1 MVISLICFCFQACS
15 LGFLLEQYKLFST
28 PIVLLSIAVLNVILF
43 HKSRE
48 AAIAL
53 RAYYK
58 TIRSVLTIEFEIFF
72 SFLILLLATT
82 ITTLRHILP

>member
-1 MVISLICFCFQACS
+1 M
-15 LGFLLEQYKLFST
+15 FST
-28 PIVLLSIAVLNVILF
+28 PIVLLLIAIWNVIFF

-58 TIRSVLTIEFEIFF
+58 TIRSVLTIEFENFF
-72 SFLILLLATT
+72 ISDYVFLPQLLQL
-82 ITTLRHILP
+82 